1 MTVMSPSRLLQ
12 DASRSAQARMPRV
25 YFARAMDDMDVSH
38 ITEQAALLRAEL
50 DEHGLE
56 VVDAFFGPQQVD
68 AQSSEV
74 TNSIIHSDLKLLRQC
89 DAVFMDMSIPD
100 RTYIGCS
107 CELVYAYSWNIP
119 VVVYVGD
126 TTNSRRPWLLYH
138 AAQICG
144 DRLEAVRAVIR
155 LVGNAP

>member
-89 DAVFMDMSIPD
+89 DAVFMDMACNYYCFCPGCRSRKFCDSRGGWTPD
-100 RTYIGCS
+100 HCD
-107 CELVYAYSWNIP
+107 
-119 VVVYVGD
+119 VVSFRL
-126 TTNSRRPWLLYH
+126 SRHGTGTLLT
-138 AAQICG
+138 A
-144 DRLEAVRAVIR
+144 RRAN
-155 LVGNAP
+155 NAMDACYCAKSVH